1 MKKRPTR
8 SRPVPAEPS
17 TRPPLARMLR
27 IHEELRAER
36 FPNCNSLADELEVS
50 YKTIQR
56 DIDFMRDQW
65 RLPIG
70 YDPIRHGFFYTG
82 PVSNLPT
89 MTVSQGELVALLVAQ
104 KAVEQY
110 RGTPFERPIASA
122 FAKLAA
128 SLDDREGVS
137 IQQLA
142 EAFSFKPASLPKAE
156 MRAFAEAA
164 RAVLEGRAVR
174 FVYQGLQDA
183 RKSKRRVQPWHLG
196 CISDQWYL
204 IGYDAERAAP
214 RTFALARMRKL
225 EVLKEKFTRP
235 ADFDIAE
242 FLSGSFSAFQARERE
257 TIRLRLDPLAAR
269 IAAERKWHP
278 SQKIHMRPEGH
289 AELTLE
295 VGLAP
300 DLESWIL
307 SWGARAEV
315 LAPAALRETI
325 RRQLAEAARRYGGSP
340 GEAVG

>member
-1 MKKRPTR
+1 MKKLPSSSRTR
-8 SRPVPAEPS
+8 AGEPS
-17 TRPPLARMLR
+17 TRPPLVRMLR
-27 IHEELRAER
+27 IHEELRSVR
-36 FPNCNSLADELEVS
+36 FPNCNSLGEELEVS

-65 RLPIG
+65 RLPIA
-70 YDPIRHGFFYTG
+70 YDQEKHGFYYTG

-128 SLDDREGVS
+128 SLDDQEGVS
-137 IQQLA
+137 IHQLA

-164 RAVLEGRAVR
+164 RAVLENRTVR
-174 FVYQGLQDA
+174 FVYQGLQNM
-183 RKSKRRVQPWHLG
+183 KKNKRRVEPYHLG

-204 IGYDAERAAP
+204 IGRDTERDAL
-214 RTFALARMRKL
+214 RTFALARIRKL
-225 EVLKEKFTRP
+225 ETTRERFTRP
-235 ADFDIAE
+235 PDFAIGE
-242 FLSGSFSAFQARERE
+242 FLAGSFSAFQARQIESV
-257 TIRLRLDPLAAR
+257 RLRLDPLATR

-278 SQKIHMRPEGH
+278 SQKMFPLPDGS

-315 LAPAALRETI
+315 LAPPALRQTI
-325 RRQLAEAARRYGGSP
+325 QTQLTTATALYE
-340 GEAVG
+340 